1 MELGT
6 VVAAGNYFSK
16 PVVKMWRKFVKYLM
30 VKNPHTPLKE
40 LLSNYS
46 KKEYEEFKR
55 NPRKFV

>member
-1 MELGT
+1 
-6 VVAAGNYFSK
+6 
-16 PVVKMWRKFVKYLM
+16 MWRRFVKYLM
-30 VKNPHTPLKE
+30 IKNPNTPLKE